1 MTTTK
6 TPTRTDAENSDLRD
20 IPLKQI
26 DRNPENPRL
35 VFRSSEMEELLESIR
50 RYGVQVPVS
59 VYKEGSR
66 YVLMDGERR
75 WSCCR
80 KLGKKTIPALVQ
92 SKPSPLTNLLLMFN
106 IHALREQWDLLTI
119 ALKLPRVITLL
130 EKDLKRRTTEREL
143 SDFTGLSRAVI
154 RRCRLLIDLP
164 DEYKDKILDELKKP
178 KSEQRLTEDL
188 FIEMER
194 ALTTVQR
201 ALPEVID
208 DRDRVRRILIQ
219 KYQSGV
225 IENRV
230 HFRNVAKI
238 ARAER
243 VSADRSQA
251 VSVLTKLFQ
260 ANKYSIDDAYRESV
274 SEAYSE
280 RDIRTVV
287 SGLLDRLEPLT
298 PNDVDHDLRKSL
310 EKLYK
315 KLRELLREA

>member
-1 MTTTK
+1 
-6 TPTRTDAENSDLRD
+6 
-20 IPLKQI
+20 
-26 DRNPENPRL
+26 
-35 VFRSSEMEELLESIR
+35 MEELLESIR

-75 WSCCR
+75 WNCCR

-106 IHALREQWDLLTI
+106 IHALREQWDLMTI
-119 ALKLPRVITLL
+119 ALKLPRVISLL
-130 EKDLKRRTTEREL
+130 EKDLKKRPTEREL

-164 DEYKDKILDELKKP
+164 DTYKDEILDELKKP
-178 KSEQRLTEDL
+178 KSEQKLTEDL

-201 ALPEVID
+201 ALPEVIG
-208 DRDRVRRILIQ
+208 DRNRVRRVLLQ
-219 KYQSGV
+219 KYRSGV

-238 ARAER
+238 ARAEW
-243 VSADRSQA
+243 VSADRAQA
-251 VSVLTKLFQ
+251 VSVLTKLFEP
-260 ANKYSIDDAYRESV
+260 NSYSIDDAYRDSV

-287 SGLLDRLEPLT
+287 SGLLDRLGPLT
-298 PNDVDHDLRKSL
+298 AKDVDDDLRKSL